1 MAFALWSDLCA
12 IEKTCVVREA
22 FLQAV
27 VQNTKHITKNICNSS
42 YDSGVCKCLNCELS
56 IAILT
61 PADLCMSCASLC
73 NL

>member
-1 MAFALWSDLCA
+1 MALALWSDLCA

-27 VQNTKHITKNICNSS
+27 VQNIKHITKNVFVTAVMTQGYANAST
-42 YDSGVCKCLNCELS
+42 ELS
-56 IAILT
+56 LAILT
-61 PADLCMSCASLC
+61 LADLCMSCSSLC

>member
-27 VQNTKHITKNICNSS
+27 VQNTKHITKN
-42 YDSGVCKCLNCELS
+42 VFVT
-56 IAILT
+56 AVMT
-61 PADLCMSCASLC
+61 PGYANASTV
-73 NL
+73 N